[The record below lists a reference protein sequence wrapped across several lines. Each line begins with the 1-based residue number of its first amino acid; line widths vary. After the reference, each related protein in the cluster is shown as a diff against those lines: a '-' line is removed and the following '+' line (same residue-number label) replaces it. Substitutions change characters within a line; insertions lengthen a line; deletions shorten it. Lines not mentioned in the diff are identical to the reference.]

1 MTKELFGEDADRSA
15 KKEQTEKKKGLL
27 GRLFGR

>member
-1 MTKELFGEDADRSA
+1 MTKELFGEDAERNA

>member
-1 MTKELFGEDADRSA
+1 MTKELFGDEAERSA
-15 KKEQTEKKKGLL
+15 KENQSEKKKGLL